1 MVDLKKLLSDIAKA
15 IVDSPDEVKVEIL
28 EETDRELVMELK
40 VAPADTGKVIG
51 KHGRIARAIRTMMK
65 SSSNLTDKRVI
76 VKIR

>member
-65 SSSNLTDKRVI
+65 SASNLPDKRVI

>member
-15 IVDSPDEVKVEIL
+15 IVDFPDEVNVEIL

-51 KHGRIARAIRTMMK
+51 KHGRIARAIRTIMK
-65 SSSNLTDKRVI
+65 SASNLTDKRVI

>member
-28 EETDRELVMELK
+28 EETVMELK

-65 SSSNLTDKRVI
+65 SASNLTDKRVI